1 MHGVFNE
8 PASEFNLEIFQIAKL
23 EIFQL
28 AANYMIAKI
37 VLRLPA
43 LFINLCLIE

>member
-1 MHGVFNE
+1 MHGVINE
-8 PASEFNLEIFQIAKL
+8 PAREVTIEKFQIAKQ
-23 EIFQL
+23 QL

-43 LFINLCLIE
+43 LFINL